1 MYDKISLAD
10 VYIGTCFVACF
21 QTIFDAGM
29 RNGMP
34 HLAKWFERFT
44 KNYAVVESFGIIKMC
59 SKAIKPAAG
68 GPPSGAPADSAP
80 AKKGGDAAGGKA
92 DSKQAKGGDA
102 KGGKKKEKKPVI
114 AQSLVMFEIKPEDAE
129 TNLDEVAKAV
139 LAIKKD
145 GLYWK
150 TEYKK
155 EPVAFG
161 IYKLLMGVTVED
173 EKISVDGLQEQI
185 EELKGVQSVDILAFN
200 KI

>member
-1 MYDKISLAD
+1 
-10 VYIGTCFVACF
+10 
-21 QTIFDAGM
+21 
-29 RNGMP
+29 
-34 HLAKWFERFT
+34 
-44 KNYAVVESFGIIKMC
+44 
-59 SKAIKPAAG
+59 
-68 GPPSGAPADSAP
+68 
-80 AKKGGDAAGGKA
+80 
-92 DSKQAKGGDA
+92 
-102 KGGKKKEKKPVI
+102 
-114 AQSLVMFEIKPEDAE
+114 MFEIKPESAE
-129 TNLDEVAKAV
+129 TNLDEVAKAI

-185 EELKGVQSVDILAFN
+185 EELKDVQSVDILAFN